1 VRGALLGS
9 GAFHLLLLVVLFY
22 VRTPAQIMI
31 PGPDV
36 VQVALLDP
44 AALTAAAPAPTPP
57 APQPRLEE
65 MKPVEDQ
72 GVKLQPPKKKRT
84 PEPEPKAVEPPAPA
98 PPAPTLPSAP
108 AGAAGL
114 RGDVSVD
121 AQNFEFTYYLI
132 LVRNKISANWTPPA
146 GLATGGRPVR
156 AVVYFRIGR
165 RGDITATR
173 IETGSGMEFFDRSTV
188 RAVMLSDP
196 LPPLPVSYG
205 GNELGVHFGFDWET
219 P

>member
-1 VRGALLGS
+1 MRGAVLGS
-9 GAFHLLLLVVLFY
+9 GAFHLLLLGVLFY

-44 AALTAAAPAPTPP
+44 AALTPAAPPEPAP
-57 APQPRLEE
+57 APQPKQTEI
-65 MKPVEDQ
+65 KPVEDQ
-72 GVKLQPPKKKRT
+72 GVKLQPPKKKA
-84 PEPEPKAVEPPAPA
+84 PEPEPKAEEPPPPA
-98 PPAPTLPSAP
+98 TPAPTLPSAP

-114 RGDVSVD
+114 RGDVTVD

-146 GLATGGRPVR
+146 GVATGGRPVR
-156 AVVYFRIGR
+156 TVVYFRIGR

-205 GNELGVHFGFDWET
+205 GSELGVHFGFDWEA